1 MAIRGRPLSSPS
13 GATPVPGR
21 GRSLGRFVSVA
32 LVSMGL
38 LASFGLLGWGSGRA
52 LAGDLP
58 EPQPV
63 PPLPPIE
70 DPDAESARLI
80 PVPSGCAAPDV
91 EQVVF
96 IGTLLISDA
105 VTGRYQVDQ
114 VLSGSVDGFS
124 LQGMIDVRY
133 GDEVRF
139 LDTGQRYIVGAAID
153 PQTRVLASTVRAPAP
168 LFAGNEVAGVDDADV
183 PCPSIDTPVR
193 TLLLDGTSVETG
205 VLTPLRDAERRLL
218 RAVLAPVGVAF
229 LVLLGLVMLKHLVFA
244 LGRSVGALS
253 VTDRPTRRQRR
264 KAALAKLEQST

>member
-1 MAIRGRPLSSPS
+1 MALRERPLDTGQRAASRPHR
-13 GATPVPGR
+13 TWR
-21 GRSLGRFVSVA
+21 SVA
-32 LVSMGL
+32 LAALLTGAAVGAGGGRVS
-38 LASFGLLGWGSGRA
+38 
-52 LAGDLP
+52 AGDLP
-58 EPQPV
+58 EPAPV
-63 PPLPPIE
+63 PSLPPIE

-124 LQGMIDVRY
+124 VQGMIDVRY

-139 LDTGQRYIVGAAID
+139 LDDGQRYVVGAGID
-153 PQTRVLASTVRAPAP
+153 PETRVLASTVRAPAP
-168 LFAGNEVAGVDDADV
+168 LFAGNEIAGVDDADV
-183 PCPSIDTPVR
+183 PCPSIEPPVR

-205 VLTPLRDAERRLL
+205 VLTPLQNAERQLL

-229 LVLLGLVMLKHLVFA
+229 AVLLGLVVLKHLVFA
-244 LGRSVGALS
+244 LGRSLRDLGF
-253 VTDRPTRRQRR
+253 TDRPTRRQRR
-264 KAALAKLEQST
+264 KAALQQLERSS